1 MTCALVPCQPL
12 TPTQV
17 RDWFALAHQT
27 MHEGEQSE
35 EKPNLR
41 AWQHLDRAMLGH
53 LCAVL
58 GVPMPPFTLVGHD
71 TPQPQGAAWVTPT
84 ELHAVTAPN
93 GQLTDGLLF
102 DWCPHRVLYDRL
114 HSLAHEL
121 GHHIKWHLPHPLRLP
136 PCELSKAG
144 QNHLNRHLLSQP
156 HAHGA
161 AQLFDELFAD
171 AAAELMMG
179 ALRDRFPKQVVTE
192 ATLMRV
198 RMRQV
203 AFAALAQAEGVT
215 PGADVRD
222 FTGVTWGLGHES
234 HELLPEV
241 FDAQAEVLALPPV
254 TRVEWL
260 CRVVSATWRQR
271 LRPHYPVTPTQCMG
285 SWRLGTL
292 LQWAQ
297 QTQASHAIQ
306 IGLAQWAEG
315 R

>member
-1 MTCALVPCQPL
+1 MNPAPCPPL
-12 TPTQV
+12 TSDQV
-17 RDWFALAHQT
+17 EDWFTLAHERVHQ
-27 MHEGEQSE
+27 GEQNE
-35 EKPNLR
+35 TKANLM
-41 AWQHLDRAMLGH
+41 AWHQLDWAMLGH
-53 LCAVL
+53 FCAVL

-71 TPQPQGAAWVTPT
+71 TLQPQGAAWVTPT

-93 GQLTDGLLF
+93 GQLTDGVLF
-102 DWCPHRVLYDRL
+102 DWCPHRILYDRL

-121 GHHIKWHLPHPLRLP
+121 GHHIKWRLPHPLRLP
-136 PCELSKAG
+136 PGELSKAG
-144 QNHLNRHLLSQP
+144 QNHLNRHLLSNP
-156 HAHGA
+156 NEHGA
-161 AQLFDELFAD
+161 ARLFDELFAD

-179 ALRDRFPKQVVTE
+179 VLRDRFPHRVVAK

-203 AFAALAQAEGVT
+203 AFAALAQSEGVA
-215 PGADVRD
+215 PGADVKD
-222 FTGVTWGLGHES
+222 FAGVTWGLGHES

-241 FDAQAEVLALPPV
+241 FEAQPEVHPLPPA
-254 TRVEWL
+254 TRMEWL

-297 QTQASHAIQ
+297 HTHASQAIQ
-306 IGLAQWAEG
+306 IGLAKWAEMD
-315 R
+315 